1 MHFESE
7 AQLYVDMVAEA
18 AVVGL
23 SYPVAVACCAI
34 FDSDGFTLV
43 APSVRSD
50 VAKSAFDRFV
60 GEVWNQTRLSED
72 ECVRMDSFL
81 AAMRK
86 RYGFQ

>member
-50 VAKSAFDRFV
+50 VAKSAFDRV
-60 GEVWNQTRLSED
+60 VKEIWHQTRRNEFED
-72 ECVRMDSFL
+72 IAMDNFL
-81 AAMRK
+81 RAMRK